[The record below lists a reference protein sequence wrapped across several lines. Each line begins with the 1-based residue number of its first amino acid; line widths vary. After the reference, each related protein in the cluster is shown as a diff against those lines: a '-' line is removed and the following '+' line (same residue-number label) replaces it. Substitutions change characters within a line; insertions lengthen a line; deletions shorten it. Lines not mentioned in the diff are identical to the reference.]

1 MTRGALQR
9 GCRPHSPSIEIT
21 LSCANLP
28 NFHPFHAFLIAAY
41 WPGLKF
47 LSLRNSMQTNES
59 NGMLQ
64 ATFCFSDTAKH
75 RQTPR
80 NAAGTALPST
90 IPSGSKLA
98 SAAVRVFSKM
108 DAISFNSSPTNTTRE
123 TSSPAFSRAS
133 RASAASLLVDEILG
147 QVRNRLRHELPDPF
161 AGHQCLD
168 DL

>member
-1 MTRGALQR
+1 MTRRA
-9 GCRPHSPSIEIT
+9 
-21 LSCANLP
+21 
-28 NFHPFHAFLIAAY
+28 IAARLSVSFSLDRNHSLVRESSEF
-41 WPGLKF
+41 PPFPRISDCFLLARSEIF

-133 RASAASLLVDEILG
+133 RASAASLLVDEILD
-147 QVRNRLRHELPDPF
+147 QVRNR
-161 AGHQCLD
+161 
-168 DL
+168 